1 MEPRFRHPVGPGG
14 RKFRS
19 GNPQRHGSY
28 GIDVHWQTGRADSV
42 SAVVPI
48 HVDQKDIL
56 ADLFDTRAAEQ
67 DPTILGSGQN
77 PVQVLGFCTGLLP
90 ASAIIAA
97 RDTSE
102 LFTLAREI
110 ISITFRMA
118 YEIRR
123 RMLLIEDDPSS
134 WAMTYVGLTAE
145 KMEKILDEF
154 HKSQV
159 SEISCPFL
167 RVLGKE
173 KTISSMY

>member
-1 MEPRFRHPVGPGG
+1 MLTR
-14 RKFRS
+14 
-19 GNPQRHGSY
+19 
-28 GIDVHWQTGRADSV
+28 
-42 SAVVPI
+42 
-48 HVDQKDIL
+48 DIL
-56 ADLFDTRAAEQ
+56 ADLFDIRAAEQ

-134 WAMTYVGLTAE
+134 WAMTYVGLSAE
-145 KMEKILDEF
+145 KLEKILDEF

-159 SEISCPFL
+159 SAPSYSSTSCSKQRKGHIEYIL
-167 RVLGKE
+167 M
-173 KTISSMY
+173 SSV